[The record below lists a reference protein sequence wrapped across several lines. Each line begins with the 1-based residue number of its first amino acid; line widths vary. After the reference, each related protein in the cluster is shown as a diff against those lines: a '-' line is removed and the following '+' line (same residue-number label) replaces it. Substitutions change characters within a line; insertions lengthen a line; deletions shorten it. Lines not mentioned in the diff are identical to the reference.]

1 MRSYEAYCAACDANV
16 RITPDP
22 SAPHPLANATLECAE
37 RGPSCARVACP
48 LEAATPEELA
58 DRLEFLPNGGRAGR
72 PVRGAGPNAEEM
84 LRRARMNAMRRG
96 EDPVP

>member
-1 MRSYEAYCAACDANV
+1 MKSYEAYCAICDASV

-22 SAPHPLANATLECAE
+22 SASHPLANPKLECAD

-58 DRLEFLPNGGRAGR
+58 DRLEFLPKGGRAGR
-72 PVRGAGPNAEEM
+72 TIAGADPNAEEV